1 MARCKSVLPLE
12 VINEMRRLEEKTSEM
27 IDEMLNAG
35 ADGVMERIKEHAP
48 TQIARN
54 SQIMSSLWKTRVYN
68 TKSDNAI
75 NIKVAFWGYYK
86 GKVPFYYNKIK
97 KEETPIPLIV
107 NLFEY
112 GRSDSPFP
120 KHPFVRRSFAK
131 NRVEADMLKIQEKYL
146 PKE

>member
-1 MARCKSVLPLE
+1 MAKCKSVLPLDL
-12 VINEMRRLEEKTSEM
+12 INEMKKLEEKTPEM

-35 ADGVMERIKEHAP
+35 ADGVMQRIKEHAP

-54 SQIMSSLWKTRVYN
+54 SKIMSRLGKTVVYN
-68 TKSDNAI
+68 TSKDNAL

-86 GKVPFYYNKIK
+86 GKVPFYSRGSKY
-97 KEETPIPLIV
+97 EQTPIPLIV
-107 NLFEY
+107 ALFEY

-120 KHPFVRRSFAK
+120 KHPFVRKSFAK
-131 NRVEADMLKIQEKYL
+131 NSVEADMLKIQEKYL